1 MNKMKSWDV
10 VKNMIKNKEIDINNY
25 VVLVPQELYEH
36 LIAESEPKVE
46 ENIIPIGIKT
56 GMNWNEVS

>member
-1 MNKMKSWDV
+1 MKSWDV